1 MDTHYPDSVEDF
13 DTIDE
18 EDNILDEEALVAQQE
33 LSEQAKKIEEEFRNV
48 FYEGN
53 QMKKVKNTNDIDH
66 RYKVSGY
73 ELAL

>member
-1 MDTHYPDSVEDF
+1 MLSETTRTVSTDTHYPDSVEDF

-53 QMKKVKNTNDIDH
+53 
-66 RYKVSGY
+66 
-73 ELAL
+73 